1 MLIAAAT
8 AALLALAVISALTSR
23 WRRPSEA
30 GAVSLETVVIT
41 GVLVLGALT
50 VGTILVSKA
59 TDRANRIP
67 TETPAVTTPA
77 P

>member
-1 MLIAAAT
+1 MQVLVATSAVLLIGV
-8 AALLALAVISALTSR
+8 LALRSK
-23 WRRPSEA
+23 RRSEA
-30 GAVSLETVVIT
+30 GAVSLEAVVIT

-50 VGTILVSKA
+50 VGTILVQKA

-67 TETPAVTTPA
+67 TDTPAVTTIA